1 MSEPLSMVDQ
11 GGRQARDEKLENL
24 IVNHSMIFMGIFDE
38 AFSAIADKMTE
49 ASGEGMSGFN
59 SSGTADLG
67 RKAGKDVSPEVRTQI
82 GYAFSGIRE
91 EMASEWPKDASVF
104 AQYVSSA
111 AFDKGIQIVEKYD
124 FGRPK
129 LTEKLTDEVLASYV
143 FLLQSGNKEL
153 GKMFKELADWQSGL
167 PKPPWAD

>member
-1 MSEPLSMVDQ
+1 MIDR
-11 GGRQARDEKLENL
+11 GGGEARDEKLENL
-24 IVNHSMIFMGIFDE
+24 IINHSMIFMGIFDE

-49 ASGEGMSGFN
+49 ALGEDTSDSN

-67 RKAGKDVSPEVRTQI
+67 MKAGKEISPEVRIQI
-82 GYAFSGIRE
+82 GYVFSGIRE
-91 EMASEWPKDASVF
+91 EMASERPKDASVF
-104 AQYVSSA
+104 AQYVSGP
-111 AFDKGIQIVEKYD
+111 AFDRGIEIVEKHD
-124 FGRPK
+124 FDRPK

-143 FLLQSGNKEL
+143 FLLQSGDKEL

>member
-1 MSEPLSMVDQ
+1 MSESLSVADR

-24 IVNHSMIFMGIFDE
+24 IMNHSMIFTGIFDE

-49 ASGEGMSGFN
+49 ALGEGMSGSN
-59 SSGTADLG
+59 SIGTADLG
-67 RKAGKDVSPEVRTQI
+67 KKAGKEVAPEVLIQI

-91 EMASEWPKDASVF
+91 EMASEWPRDASVF
-104 AQYVSSA
+104 AQYVSSP
-111 AFDKGIQIVEKYD
+111 AFDRGIEIVEKYD

-143 FLLQSGNKEL
+143 FLLQSGDKEL